1 METTSRYERELQ
13 SSAITSIGGVTEK
26 QSLKYMELEANLWKI
41 LLNFRH
47 GQFKKEVGIKFFV
60 DSSSKWS
67 FSPIRNI
74 PEEYTIIFSLYTFLW
89 ELCKAEVIRIFVVLG
104 TDMEQYYKGWAP
116 PA

>member
-1 METTSRYERELQ
+1 M
-13 SSAITSIGGVTEK
+13 TEK

-60 DSSSKWS
+60 ASSSKWS

-74 PEEYTIIFSLYTFLW
+74 AEIYTIIFPLYTFLW
-89 ELCKAEVIRIFVVLG
+89 KLCKAEVIRIFVVLG
-104 TDMEQYYKGWAP
+104 TNMEQYYKGWVPRA
-116 PA
+116 